1 MADNGPSAR
10 RAKSV
15 DLPGLCQRLSAHDA
29 TIVVIGLGYV
39 GLPLAI
45 ALAQHFRAIGFDID
59 TARVDEL
66 RAGHDRTAEL
76 SAAELKDTTLKLTAN
91 DSVIADAD
99 VFIITVPTPVDA
111 DNKPDLRAVRAACAT
126 VGRRM
131 KPGAIVVL
139 ESTVYPG
146 VVETICGPELERA
159 SGLVSGHDFFLG
171 YSPERANPGDREHRV
186 EKIIKVVAGQT
197 PEVTEALATVYG
209 AVTRGGVFRARSI
222 KVAEAAKAIENAQ
235 RDINIAFVN
244 EVSMICGRL
253 GISVYDVLD
262 AAATKWNFLDFKP
275 GLVGGHCIGVDP
287 FYLAQCATDLGLHPE
302 VILAGRRIND
312 TMVDFIAA
320 GIAERLKKTASHGK
334 MRALVLGLTFKENV
348 PDLRNSKVADLV
360 AALER
365 RGVDVDVHD
374 PLADAREAQELYGIT
389 LAQSLDELAGYDCLV
404 GAVPHRVYT
413 CFEPVVFA
421 RLVKPGGFVAD
432 VKGMWRKK
440 QLPASMAR
448 WQL

>member
-1 MADNGPSAR
+1 MADSHPSSRGTA
-10 RAKSV
+10 SV
-15 DLPGLCQRLSAHDA
+15 DLPALCRRLSAYDA
-29 TIVVIGLGYV
+29 TIAVIGLGYV

-45 ALAQHFRAIGFDID
+45 ALAQHFRTIGFDID

-66 RAGHDRTAEL
+66 RAGRDRTVEL
-76 SAAELKDTTLKLTAN
+76 NTAELKDTTLKLAAN

-99 VFIITVPTPVDA
+99 VFIVTVPTPVDP

-126 VGRRM
+126 VGRHM

-159 SGLVSGHDFFLG
+159 SGLASGRDFFLG

-186 EKIIKVVAGQT
+186 ERIVKVVAGQT
-197 PEVTEALATVYG
+197 PEVTEALAAVYG

-244 EVSMICGRL
+244 EVTMICGRL

-312 TMVDFIAA
+312 TMADFIAA
-320 GIAERLKKTASHGK
+320 GIAERLKTISHSK
-334 MRALVLGLTFKENV
+334 PRALILGLTFKENV

-360 AALER
+360 AGLQR
-365 RGVDVDVHD
+365 RGVAVDVHD
-374 PLADAREAQELYGIT
+374 LLADAREAKELYGIA
-389 LAQSLDELAGYDCLV
+389 LVSGLDDLTGYDCLV
-404 GAVPHRVYT
+404 GAVPHRLYT
-413 CFEPVVFA
+413 CFEPAVFA
-421 RLVKPGGFVAD
+421 RWSSRAD
-432 VKGMWRKK
+432 SSPISKACGAKNK
-440 QLPASMAR
+440 CQQA
-448 WQL
+448 

>member
-1 MADNGPSAR
+1 MTDNRPSSRGTA
-10 RAKSV
+10 SV
-15 DLPGLCQRLSAHDA
+15 DLPALCRRLSAHDGTVA
-29 TIVVIGLGYV
+29 VIGLGYV

-45 ALAQHFRAIGFDID
+45 ALAHKFRTIGFDID
-59 TARVDEL
+59 SARVDEL

-76 SAAELKDTTLKLTAN
+76 AAAELKGATLTLTADDN
-91 DSVIADAD
+91 VIAGAD

-111 DNKPDLRAVRAACAT
+111 NNKPDLRAVRAACAT

-159 SGLVSGHDFFLG
+159 SGLVDGRDFFLG

-186 EKIIKVVAGQT
+186 ERIVKVVAGQT

-209 AVTRGGVFRARSI
+209 AVTRGGVFRAASI

-312 TMVDFIAA
+312 TMADFIAS
-320 GIAERLKKTASHGK
+320 GIAERLKTTQRAKP
-334 MRALVLGLTFKENV
+334 RALVLGLTFKENV

-360 AALER
+360 SGLQR
-365 RGVDVDVHD
+365 RGVSVDVHD
-374 PLADAREAQELYGIT
+374 PLADAHAAEELYGIT
-389 LAQSLDELAGYDCLV
+389 LAPRLDDLAGYDCLV
-404 GAVPHRVYT
+404 GAVPHRLYT
-413 CFEPVVFA
+413 CFEPAVFA
-421 RLVKPGGFVAD
+421 RLVRPGGFVAD
-432 VKGMWRKK
+432 IKGMWRKK
-440 QLPASMAR
+440 QMPAGMAY

>member
-1 MADNGPSAR
+1 MDDIPPSGRSSAG
-10 RAKSV
+10 V
-15 DLPGLCQRLSAHDA
+15 DMSALCRRLSVRDA
-29 TIVVIGLGYV
+29 TVAVVGLGYV

-45 ALAQHFRAIGFDID
+45 ALAHSFRTVGFDID
-59 TARVDEL
+59 AVRVDEL
-66 RAGHDRTAEL
+66 CAGHDRTAEL
-76 SAAELKDTTLKLTAN
+76 GTAELKNATLTLTAD
-91 DSVIADAD
+91 DSVIAGAD
-99 VFIITVPTPVDA
+99 VFIVTVPTPVDA

-146 VVETICGPELERA
+146 VVETVCGPELAHA
-159 SGLVSGHDFFLG
+159 SGLVSGRDFFLG

-186 EKIIKVVAGQT
+186 ERIVKVVAGQT
-197 PEVTEALATVYG
+197 PEVTEALAAVYG

-244 EVSMICGRL
+244 EVAMICGRL

-312 TMVDFIAA
+312 TMADFIAE
-320 GIAERLKKTASHGK
+320 GIAERLKTAAHGK
-334 MRALVLGLTFKENV
+334 PRALVLGLTFKENV

-360 AALER
+360 VGLQQ
-365 RGVDVDVHD
+365 RGVAVDVHD
-374 PLADAREAQELYGIT
+374 PLADAREAKELYGIT
-389 LAQSLDELAGYDCLV
+389 LAPRLDDLAGYDCLV
-404 GAVPHRVYT
+404 GAVPHQLYA
-413 CFEPVVFA
+413 CFEPAAFA
-421 RLVKPGGFVAD
+421 RLVRPGGFVTD
-432 VKGMWRKK
+432 IKGMWRKK
-440 QLPASMAR
+440 QMPADVVY